1 MFLLKQVKAKIK
13 DQLANRG
20 CPEKWLQQCSSV
32 SFNTELQTKFLK
44 PPTKVT
50 LM

>member
-1 MFLLKQVKAKIK
+1 MFLLKQVKEKIK
-13 DQLANRG
+13 DQLANPG
-20 CPEKWLQQCSSV
+20 STGKWLQQRSSV
-32 SFNTELQTKFLK
+32 YVNAELQAKFLK